1 MILRAA
7 SFPEVMREGF
17 HMARG
22 AQPPDFSVA
31 VGHSRG
37 TVTLAPAGE
46 VDLVTAPLIADHLE
60 AIAAG
65 EVEHLVLDLEGV
77 TFMDSNGV
85 ALLLGTWRRAATE
98 GWTLTIARTPP
109 VVAAVLS
116 TCGVADLLPLRS
128 P

>member
-1 MILRAA
+1 MTTKP
-7 SFPEVMREGF
+7 PE
-17 HMARG
+17 
-22 AQPPDFSVA
+22 FSVA
-31 VGHSRG
+31 VGHSRD

-65 EVEHLVLDLEGV
+65 DVRHLVLDLEGI

-85 ALLLGTWRRAATE
+85 ALLLGTWRRAAQE
-98 GWTLTIARTPP
+98 GWALTIANTPP
-109 VVAAVLS
+109 VVSGVLM
-116 TCGVADLLPLRS
+116 TCGLLDVLPFTA